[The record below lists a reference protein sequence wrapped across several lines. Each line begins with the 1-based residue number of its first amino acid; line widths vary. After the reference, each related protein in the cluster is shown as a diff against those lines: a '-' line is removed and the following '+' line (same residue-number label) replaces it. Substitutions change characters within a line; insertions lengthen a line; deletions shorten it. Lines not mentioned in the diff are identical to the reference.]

1 MATDLDTIPWPGGD
15 ILRETAISRAKKAEQ
30 FAAGFSLARTKT
42 VMGFNGKQ
50 ILAETDWTELARLL
64 TKLGINLDEGQEVAP
79 LGEVA
84 TVTFQEL
91 PTPPAPVVAAPAPKE
106 SVLIPPPMMPITGV
120 IPPPGSPPAQS
131 LADLLASKLRNSGA
145 TFTRGY

>member
-1 MATDLDTIPWPGGD
+1 MATDLDTISWPGGD

-50 ILAETDWTELARLL
+50 TLAETDWTELARLL

-106 SVLIPPPMMPITGV
+106 SVLIPPPMTPIQGAAIFSAPVPVSTLGELLRHRLYPGTN
-120 IPPPGSPPAQS
+120 PP
-131 LADLLASKLRNSGA
+131 
-145 TFTRGY
+145 TRES

>member
-1 MATDLDTIPWPGGD
+1 MATDLDTIPWPGGNV
-15 ILRETAISRAKKAEQ
+15 LRETAISRAKKAEQ

-50 ILAETDWTELARLL
+50 TLAETDWTELARLL

-91 PTPPAPVVAAPAPKE
+91 PQPPAPVVAAPAPKE
-106 SVLIPPPMMPITGV
+106 SVLIPPPMMPIQGGV
-120 IPPPGSPPAQS
+120 GQITASPAPS
-131 LADLLASKLRNSGA
+131 LADLFVARVNSINTPG
-145 TFTRGY
+145 RGY